1 MTAALP
7 QPRRSRPRTGPPE
20 PTDEEHPAL
29 RVVHPTAPVDLVA
42 AERAAAAFLA
52 ALAVDVD
59 TEDRRG
65 APGRMARV
73 VEFFALALPRRSD
86 RGRR

>member
-1 MTAALP
+1 
-7 QPRRSRPRTGPPE
+7 
-20 PTDEEHPAL
+20 
-29 RVVHPTAPVDLVA
+29 VVHPTAPVDLVA